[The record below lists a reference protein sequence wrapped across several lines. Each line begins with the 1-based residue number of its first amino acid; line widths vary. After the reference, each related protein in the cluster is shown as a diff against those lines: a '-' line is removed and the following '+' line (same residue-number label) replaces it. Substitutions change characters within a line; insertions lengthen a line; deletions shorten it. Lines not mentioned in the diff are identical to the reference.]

1 MWFRMGLRDL
11 EYAYERFRLDRKI
24 IKPYD
29 DEMAMVSRIQ
39 GYEAHFFPWTRWI
52 LTAFG
57 SVAMFISW
65 GIITFANLWIYG
77 STFSWITI
85 DLLTTLFLLLGIILG
100 VLSFF
105 LQRKYMVVSIDGIS
119 LPRVF
124 GDNHNIPWPSI
135 SRISFE
141 AKGLDAI
148 DLIIEHNQRK
158 TKTNL
163 CFYTN
168 IYLAGAKKEIRLV
181 RVLQAYLRFRVYRQD
196 VEPIRL
202 QIKRDRTI
210 THGLPKILAGIVVV
224 IWFLVARGLMYLFG
238 WLIIIPCLAMA
249 LPLSFLILFVV
260 GIYQTRRW
268 NKKIRNAVIACILG
282 IVICCIIIVLMIL
295 PLLP

>member
-39 GYEAHFFPWTRWI
+39 GYEAHFFPWTSWI
-52 LTAFG
+52 LTALG
-57 SVAMFISW
+57 SVGMFFSW
-65 GIITFANLWIYG
+65 GIIAFANLWIYG
-77 STFSWITI
+77 SIFSWIVV
-85 DLLTTLFLLLGIILG
+85 DLVAASFLLLGIFLA
-100 VLSFF
+100 VMSFF
-105 LQRKYMVVSIDGIS
+105 LRRKYMVVSIDGIS

-135 SRISFE
+135 RRITFDV
-141 AKGLDAI
+141 KGLDVV
-148 DLIIEHNQRK
+148 DLIIEHDQQK

-196 VEPIRL
+196 VEPIRQ

-210 THGLPKILAGIVVV
+210 SHGLPQILAGIVVG
-224 IWFLVARGLMYLFG
+224 IWFLGARGLMYFFG
-238 WLIIIPCLAMA
+238 WLIVIPCLAMA
-249 LPLSFLILFVV
+249 LPLSFLVLFGVS
-260 GIYQTRRW
+260 IYQTRRW

-282 IVICCIIIVLMIL
+282 IIICCIIIVLMIL